1 MNILSHEKQCAVIAA
16 LCEGVSL
23 RSVSRLLDVHRDS
36 AMRLAVKVGQGC
48 TAIHGKLMVN
58 LNVGRVELDEVWSFV
73 KKKRK
78 NVTETD
84 GDDVGDQYIYLAMDG
99 TGKAILSWL
108 VGKRN
113 YRNTQRFVDD
123 LRFRVLNVPEIST
136 DGYIP
141 YQKAVN
147 YAYDAE
153 AVHGIVDKQTV
164 ILAGDGDGDGYYAKE
179 QLVKV
184 ERTPVAGSP
193 RHIST
198 SFIER
203 QNLTLRQSQRRFT
216 RLTNGFSKKFENHAA
231 AVALYVTY
239 YNFCRVHETLR
250 VTPAMHLGV
259 TDHVWTV
266 SELVTAAL
274 SKGAQ
279 MQVKRAMGGFRVI
292 QGGKT

>member
-1 MNILSHEKQCAVIAA
+1 MNVLSHEKQCAVIAA

-48 TAIHGKLMVN
+48 AAIHGQLMVN
-58 LNVGRVELDEVWSFV
+58 LNVGRVEFDEVWSFV
-73 KKKRK
+73 KKKRR

-84 GDDVGDQYIYLAMDG
+84 GDDVGDQYIYIAMDS
-99 TGKAILSWL
+99 TAKTILSWL

-123 LRFRVLNVPEIST
+123 VRHRVLNVPEVST

-141 YQKAVN
+141 YQKAIN
-147 YAYDAE
+147 YAFDTE

-164 ILAGDGDGDGYYAKE
+164 IFAGDGDEDGYYAKE

-184 ERTPVAGSP
+184 ERTPISGNP
-193 RHIST
+193 KHIST

-203 QNLTLRQSQRRFT
+203 QNLTLRMSQRRLT
-216 RLTNGFSKKFENHAA
+216 RLTNGLSKKFENHCA
-231 AVALYVTY
+231 AVALYATY

-259 TDHVWTV
+259 TDHIWTT

-274 SKGAQ
+274 SHGAQ
-279 MQVKRAMGGFRVI
+279 MRVKRAVAGFRVI
-292 QGGKT
+292 PGGKP